1 MYTLYS
7 VSYIY
12 ICIYIYIYKFNIL
25 YNIIYI
31 HILYE
36 YTLFHRPPKNMNY
49 CDISAIYYVVC
60 YSVNI
65 KTTGLYVLAAV
76 VHLF

>member
-1 MYTLYS
+1 M
-7 VSYIY
+7 
-12 ICIYIYIYKFNIL
+12 
-25 YNIIYI
+25 
-31 HILYE
+31 YE